1 MTSLA
6 TTETESF
13 TIPQLFAGDANI
25 VTVPVT
31 VLSGQNLAQYSVV
44 GRVAASGKINL
55 CNSGASDGSEVP
67 VGILVNA
74 IDASGGDKAGDIYT
88 GGDFLLAP
96 LVWHASFST
105 DLLKLKAFDRTN
117 ITIKKGIFSVG

>member
-1 MTSLA
+1 MPLA

-13 TIPQLFAGDANI
+13 SSVQLFAGDADV
-25 VTVPVT
+25 VTQPIT

-44 GRVAASGKINL
+44 GRVTASGKVKL
-55 CNSGASDGSEVP
+55 CDTAAVDGSQTP
-67 VGILVNA
+67 IGIMVNA
-74 IDASGGDKAGDIYT
+74 IDASGGDLAGDIYI

-105 DLLKLKAFDRTN
+105 DVLKLKAFDRTN
-117 ITIKKGIFSVG
+117 IAIHKGIFSVG